1 LPIKEAHDEL
11 YKFITEQKD
20 TLGGDDSV
28 LLLPGLLTI
37 AEIHM
42 TEGRTKKAE
51 EYLNAAQWSF
61 LKNNDKS
68 QADKKREKAQL
79 TPEYF
84 IL

>member
-1 LPIKEAHDEL
+1 
-11 YKFITEQKD
+11 
-20 TLGGDDSV
+20 
-28 LLLPGLLTI
+28 
-37 AEIHM
+37 M

-84 IL
+84 LCKEDSNLIIKLTCIEVLLSFMKSKMTIRRLSINSKQQ